1 MNDSKTINELMAH
14 HYPRTNYLVERLIPS
29 GAITILSGQSKSYK
43 TYALLDIAIA
53 VASHKQLFQH
63 FDTTQANVLII
74 NEEDGERLLQQRFR
88 QLGIEEKLGLP
99 IHISALTDFKLED
112 DQVERTIKFCK
123 TNEITLVIIDSLIR
137 VHGADENSAKEMSKV
152 FSQLR
157 KFTKAE
163 IAVLVT
169 QHHRKPSQHSTGG
182 ANEMRGSTD
191 ILAAVDSHIGVK
203 RDSKDPTL
211 LTFTQGKQ
219 RFDIE
224 YDPFRVKAHISE
236 LGFSFEFLGN
246 MRKAPE
252 DHEAT
257 RFLAVIKM
265 LEVHGE
271 LSQTKLLENLQEK
284 QFPINEHKLR
294 ELLGAWVDEGKL
306 PPPKKANGKTKIYH
320 LEGIQNGSE

>member
-1 MNDSKTINELMAH
+1 MAYQ
-14 HYPRTNYLVERLIPS
+14 YPKTNYLVERLIPS

-53 VASHKQLFQH
+53 VASHKQVFQH
-63 FDTTQANVLII
+63 FNTTQANVLII
-74 NEEDGERLLQQRFR
+74 NEEDGERLLQLRFK
-88 QLGIEEKLGLP
+88 QLGIEKEVGLP

-112 DQVERTIKFCK
+112 DQVERTIAFCK
-123 TNEITLVIIDSLIR
+123 TNKITLVIIDSLIR

-157 KFTKAE
+157 KFTKAD

-203 RDSKDPTL
+203 RDTKDPTL

-224 YDPFRVKAHISE
+224 YEPFRVKAHISDV
-236 LGFSFEFLGN
+236 GFKFEFLDKGRRASDDQEVVLYTWIT
-246 MRKAPE
+246 M
-252 DHEAT
+252 
-257 RFLAVIKM
+257 M
-265 LEVHGE
+265 LKNHGE
-271 LSQTKLLENLQEK
+271 LNQTELLTNLQEE
-284 QFPINEHKLR
+284 QLAINEHKLR
-294 ELLGAWVDEGKL
+294 ELLDIWVGEGRL
-306 PPPKKANGKTKIYH
+306 PVPKKGKGKTKIYH
-320 LEGIQNGSE
+320 LEGIRNENE